1 MTHTLH
7 RMGLAEELQKD
18 FVVFAMGAQN
28 VTRDGCA
35 PKLRRIFE
43 EMLKFDPVNYGDMRT
58 GNKFS
63 AGKDKIA
70 ANIQDNSI
78 VHAVFTD
85 AGKVAQVLAALK
97 KLDTGMSV
105 VVSGLFETVG
115 ECCQKVGLKRHTTE
129 SSLGIWGNTGLLPEP
144 EVLQITTM
152 CGHGMVA
159 AGLVEKMVQDIK
171 AGRKTPETGAQELAR
186 MCHCGIL
193 NPVRAAELLEAM
205 AK

>member
-7 RMGLAEELQKD
+7 RLGTAEELSKD

-35 PKLRRIFE
+35 PKLRRIFA
-43 EMLKFDPVNYGDMRT
+43 EMLKFNPVNYGDMRT

-63 AGKDKIA
+63 AGKDKILQ
-70 ANIQDNSI
+70 NVQDNSI

-85 AGKVAQVLAALK
+85 ADTVTKVLAALK

-115 ECCQKVGLKRHTTE
+115 QCCHHAGLQRHTTE
-129 SSLGIWGNTGLLPEP
+129 NSLGIWGNTGLLPER
-144 EVLQITTM
+144 EVLEITTM

-159 AGLVEKMVQDIK
+159 ASLVEKMAQDVK
-171 AGRKTPETGAQELAR
+171 AGRKTADGAAQELAR

-193 NPVRAAELLEAM
+193 NPVRAAELLTAM

>member
-7 RMGLAEELQKD
+7 RMGTAGELKKD
-18 FVVFAMGAQN
+18 FIVFAMGAQN
-28 VTRDGCA
+28 ITRDGCA
-35 PKLRRIFE
+35 QKLRRMFE
-43 EMLKFDPVNYGDMRT
+43 EMLKFNPVNYGDMRT

-63 AGKDKIA
+63 AGQDKILN
-70 ANIQDNSI
+70 NIQDNSI

-85 AGKVAQVLAALK
+85 ADTVSKVLAALK

-115 ECCQKVGLKRHTTE
+115 QCCRQAGIKRHTTE
-129 SSLGIWGNTGLLPEP
+129 SSLGIWGNTGLLPDP
-144 EVLQITTM
+144 EVLEITTM

-159 AGLVEKMVQDIK
+159 ASLVEKMARDVK
-171 AGRKTPETGAQELAR
+171 AGRKTADSAAQELAR

-193 NPVRAAELLEAM
+193 NPVRAAELLTAM